1 MEQEGQRSH
10 CAWGD
15 DERANI
21 LNSSNYREQSQGSMR
36 SGSAGAATGY
46 SGKLQAHAH
55 LVTANSLR
63 SVNPLN
69 VLVTRF

>member
-21 LNSSNYREQSQGSMR
+21 LNSSNYRGQNQGSMR
-36 SGSAGAATGY
+36 SGSAGAASVT
-46 SGKLQAHAH
+46 
-55 LVTANSLR
+55 LVSCKRMHTWSQQTPF
-63 SVNPLN
+63 VP
-69 VLVTRF
+69 